1 VSKLYAEPNS
11 DQWLLNHARNVTSI
25 SGEDGI
31 IEKIFEVIPAANKWC
46 VEFGAWDGKTY
57 SNTYHLMQERGW
69 SGVFV
74 EADPAKFRE
83 LTTTY
88 QGNARAHCVNCFV
101 NFEGENTLDAVLARA
116 GAPRDLDLLSID
128 IDGNDYHVWD
138 SLKQYQPRVVIIE
151 FNPTIPSS
159 VEFIQPRDMSVQ
171 QGNSLLSLV
180 KLGRQKG
187 YELICVTDYNA
198 IFVLGP
204 LLPAFRIANKDAD
217 RLRPP
222 ATLEFQLF
230 LLYDGTFV
238 MKGPGIMPW
247 HSVPMRQEQF
257 QALPKMFRGYP
268 PESLGFVRRVL
279 RWIWFRLG
287 AP

>member
-31 IEKIFEVIPAANKWC
+31 IEKIFEVIPPENKWC

-83 LTTTY
+83 LTATY
-88 QGNARAHCVNCFV
+88 QGNTRAHCVNCFV
-101 NFEGENTLDAVLARA
+101 HFEGENALDAVLARA
-116 GAPRDLDLLSID
+116 GAPKDLDLLSID

-138 SLKQYQPRVVIIE
+138 SLKQFQPRVVIIE

-187 YELICVTDYNA
+187 YELICVTDYNG
-198 IFVLGP
+198 IFVRAS
-204 LLPAFRIANKDAD
+204 LLPAFKIANNETA

-222 ATLEFQLF
+222 TPLEFQLF
-230 LLYDGTFV
+230 QLYDGTFV
-238 MKGPGIMPW
+238 VRGPAKQPW
-247 HSVPMRQEQF
+247 QSVPVRQEKF
-257 QALPKMFRGYP
+257 QVLPRLFRVYP
-268 PESLGFVRRVL
+268 PESLGFFRSILRR
-279 RWIWFRLG
+279 IWFMLG